1 MPKSNNNVL
10 AQRIT
15 DHEKL
20 CRIMQK
26 QTHARFSSI
35 KKQIERLAIIVIYYR
50 NSGSEWNQIPGTG
63 LAAAMVGSIHITD
76 DQEIYACD
84 FAIGLFRSS
93 NLGQNGL
100 YFQNWLKTAVRLLIF
115 MKMEQYLSV

>member
-26 QTHARFSSI
+26 QTHTRISSI
-35 KKQIERLAIIVIYYR
+35 KKQIERLEKIVITSAAFIIV
-50 NSGSEWNQIPGTG
+50 
-63 LAAAMVGSIHITD
+63 
-76 DQEIYACD
+76 
-84 FAIGLFRSS
+84 GLFT
-93 NLGQNGL
+93 LL
-100 YFQNWLKTAVRLLIF
+100 LALLKYHF
-115 MKMEQYLSV
+115 

>member
-26 QTHARFSSI
+26 QTQNQIAGI
-35 KKQIERLAIIVIYYR
+35 KKQIARLEKIVITSAAFIIV
-50 NSGSEWNQIPGTG
+50 
-63 LAAAMVGSIHITD
+63 
-76 DQEIYACD
+76 
-84 FAIGLFRSS
+84 GLFT
-93 NLGQNGL
+93 LL
-100 YFQNWLKTAVRLLIF
+100 LALLKYHL
-115 MKMEQYLSV
+115 

>member
-26 QTHARFSSI
+26 QTHARISSI
-35 KKQIERLAIIVIYYR
+35 KKQIERLEKIVI
-50 NSGSEWNQIPGTG
+50 SSVAFI
-63 LAAAMVGSIHITD
+63 I
-76 DQEIYACD
+76 
-84 FAIGLFRSS
+84 IGLFT
-93 NLGQNGL
+93 LL
-100 YFQNWLKTAVRLLIF
+100 LALLKYHF
-115 MKMEQYLSV
+115 

>member
-26 QTHARFSSI
+26 QTQNQIAGI
-35 KKQIERLAIIVIYYR
+35 KKQIARLEKVVISSAAFII
-50 NSGSEWNQIPGTG
+50 
-63 LAAAMVGSIHITD
+63 
-76 DQEIYACD
+76 
-84 FAIGLFRSS
+84 IGLFT
-93 NLGQNGL
+93 LL
-100 YFQNWLKTAVRLLIF
+100 LTLLKYPF
-115 MKMEQYLSV
+115 